1 MTANVS
7 SFDMMRFAMWL
18 QSAAAQLEVNDQEAV
33 ARAYSS
39 LVSSHAG
46 RVIMADLML
55 SEGLLQPSFVPGI
68 SMDAPTASYRDG
80 RKSVVA
86 DIFER
91 AVAHGA
97 LSQFLNPQPEENNNG
112 WTDE

>member
-1 MTANVS
+1 MTIHASN
-7 SFDMMRFAMWL
+7 FDMLRFAAWL
-18 QSAAAQLEVNDQEAV
+18 QSAASQLEVNDEEAI

-39 LVSSHAG
+39 FVASHAG
-46 RVIMADLML
+46 RVICAHLML
-55 SEGLLQPSFVPGI
+55 TEGLLQPSFVPGI
-68 SMDAPTASYRDG
+68 EMDALTAAYRDG

-97 LSQFLNPQPEENNNG
+97 LSQFLNPQSEENENG